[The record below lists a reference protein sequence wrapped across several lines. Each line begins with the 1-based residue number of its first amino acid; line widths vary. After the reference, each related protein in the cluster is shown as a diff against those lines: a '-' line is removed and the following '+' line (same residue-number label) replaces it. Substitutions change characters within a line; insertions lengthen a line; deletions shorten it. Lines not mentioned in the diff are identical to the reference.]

1 MGDAKWILRTRARYY
16 KIVKKVASEEQGEF
30 TVKSIRGKVE
40 RNLFSRERW
49 LLTSNRITGAIN
61 KLVKEGHLQISGT
74 EQRGNDRF
82 PVNVYVWTNSSTK
95 KQDTESQS

>member
-1 MGDAKWILRTRARYY
+1 MGGIVMGDAKWILKTRARYY
-16 KIVKKVASEEQGEF
+16 KIVKKIAREEQGEF

-61 KLVKEGHLQISGT
+61 KLVKEGHLQISGK
-74 EQRGNDRF
+74 EIREDDRF
-82 PVNVYVWTNSSTK
+82 PVNTYVWV
-95 KQDTESQS
+95 D

>member
-1 MGDAKWILRTRARYY
+1 MGDAKWILRMRARYY
-16 KIVKKVASEEQGEF
+16 KIVKKVASEEEGEF

-61 KLVKEGHLQISGT
+61 KLVKEGHLRISGQ
-74 EQRGNDRF
+74 ESREGDRF
-82 PVNVYVWTNSSTK
+82 PVNKYVWTK
-95 KQDTESQS
+95 K